1 MRLYVPATSILVEK
15 LILDGEIPVTHGF
28 AVTSALRDWYE
39 ADDEE
44 ELEYLAA
51 AAAARQSMAL
61 LSLDQ
66 TAQRRRAVLALEVPT
81 IVESTSADRDRSA
94 VEVGPHI
101 KMDQV
106 DSILVDSIDAEADIV
121 AALAVWEKSD
131 EDAHFAREQAM
142 SHELLWFARQEIPF
156 IF

>member
-1 MRLYVPATSILVEK
+1 MRLYIPATSTLIEK
-15 LILDGEIPVTHGF
+15 LILDGQIPITQGF
-28 AVTSALRDWYE
+28 AVTSGLRGWYE

-44 ELEYLAA
+44 ELEYLASK
-51 AAAARQSMAL
+51 AAARASMAL
-61 LSLDQ
+61 LSLDKES
-66 TAQRRRAVLALEVPT
+66 QRRRAVIAIEVPR
-81 IVESTSADRDRSA
+81 IVEASGEERDRSA
-94 VEVGPHI
+94 VEVTSPLM
-101 KMDQV
+101 MDQV

-142 SHELLWFARQEIPF
+142 SHELLWFAHQEIPF